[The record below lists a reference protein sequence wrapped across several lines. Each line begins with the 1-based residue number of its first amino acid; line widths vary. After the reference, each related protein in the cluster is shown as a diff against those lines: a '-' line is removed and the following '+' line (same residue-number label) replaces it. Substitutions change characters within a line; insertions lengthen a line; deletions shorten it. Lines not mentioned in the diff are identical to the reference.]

1 MGRNGTNKKAN
12 KLENCTLKLLTDFVK
27 IYDGCLAPSLCD
39 KIINAFEADD
49 EHHIESKI
57 GALNEPIFRETDGKV
72 NVYRHAIEMNC
83 TKRATE
89 SPKWDGI
96 MRLLN
101 HHASSYFQ
109 KYCSELKDDG
119 FPFNVYEETRLEQ
132 WRMHRY
138 NPNKH
143 YYKEHIDSIEYH
155 SAQRMLVMLYYLNTV
170 EEGGE
175 TKFATIDTAV
185 KPVKGRLAIAPTWF
199 GYPHS
204 AEIPIT
210 ESKYM
215 IKTFVHYPRI

>member
-1 MGRNGTNKKAN
+1 M
-12 KLENCTLKLLTDFVK
+12 
-27 IYDGCLAPSLCD
+27 
-39 KIINAFEADD
+39 
-49 EHHIESKI
+49 
-57 GALNEPIFRETDGKV
+57 
-72 NVYRHAIEMNC
+72 
-83 TKRATE
+83 
-89 SPKWDGI
+89 
-96 MRLLN
+96 
-101 HHASSYFQ
+101 
-109 KYCSELKDDG
+109 
-119 FPFNVYEETRLEQ
+119 YEETRLEQ

-143 YYKEHIDSIEYH
+143 YYKEHIDSIEYY

-215 IKTFVHYPRI
+215 IKTFVHYPRV